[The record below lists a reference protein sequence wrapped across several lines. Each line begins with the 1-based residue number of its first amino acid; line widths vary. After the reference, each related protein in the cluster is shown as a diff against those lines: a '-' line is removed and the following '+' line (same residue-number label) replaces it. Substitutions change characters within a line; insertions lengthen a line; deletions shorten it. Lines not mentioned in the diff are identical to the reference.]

1 MKKGWEGG
9 WLAFWVRWI
18 CPEFETK
25 SKTEN
30 WRIEIEREREQ
41 YVIIIS
47 ILKSFDPSLTR
58 TLYLRVFFLDLLLE
72 SKQKDV
78 TNF

>member
-1 MKKGWEGG
+1 
-9 WLAFWVRWI
+9 
-18 CPEFETK
+18 
-25 SKTEN
+25 
-30 WRIEIEREREQ
+30 
-41 YVIIIS
+41 
-47 ILKSFDPSLTR
+47 LKSFDPSLTR